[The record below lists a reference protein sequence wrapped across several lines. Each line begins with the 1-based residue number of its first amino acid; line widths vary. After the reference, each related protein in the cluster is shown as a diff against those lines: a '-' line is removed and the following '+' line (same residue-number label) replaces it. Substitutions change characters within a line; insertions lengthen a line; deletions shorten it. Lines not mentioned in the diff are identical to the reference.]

1 MSDKLRFDTGRY
13 EVKTC
18 ELDGRSITYRA
29 FEGIDY
35 CANPVDPIQKL
46 NLFVPGDVER
56 IVTNGT
62 SAGGALSALAGATGN
77 SPDYVPYLAAIGA
90 ADERDDIFAASCYC
104 PIHNLEHADAA
115 YEWLFSGCNEYN
127 IPTFAK
133 VDGKV
138 RRTTMTGQLTE
149 KQIALSK
156 ELKKLF
162 PAYLNGLH
170 LTDRAGNLLTLD
182 ENGEGSFR

>member
-1 MSDKLRFDTGRY
+1 MISQAPWKAAGSALIVDMKAVVRYLRHN
-13 EVKTC
+13 K
-18 ELDGRSITYRA
+18 
-29 FEGIDY
+29 GI
-35 CANPVDPIQKL
+35 
-46 NLFVPGDVER
+46 VPGDVER

-138 RRTTMTGQLTE
+138 R
-149 KQIALSK
+149 AAS
-156 ELKKLF
+156 
-162 PAYLNGLH
+162 
-170 LTDRAGNLLTLD
+170 
-182 ENGEGSFR
+182 GSMSAAIS

>member
-1 MSDKLRFDTGRY
+1 MISQAPWKAAGSALIVDMKAVVRY
-13 EVKTC
+13 LHK
-18 ELDGRSITYRA
+18 
-29 FEGIDY
+29 GI
-35 CANPVDPIQKL
+35 
-46 NLFVPGDVER
+46 VPGDVER

-138 RRTTMTGQLTE
+138 R
-149 KQIALSK
+149 AAS
-156 ELKKLF
+156 
-162 PAYLNGLH
+162 
-170 LTDRAGNLLTLD
+170 
-182 ENGEGSFR
+182 GSMSAAIS